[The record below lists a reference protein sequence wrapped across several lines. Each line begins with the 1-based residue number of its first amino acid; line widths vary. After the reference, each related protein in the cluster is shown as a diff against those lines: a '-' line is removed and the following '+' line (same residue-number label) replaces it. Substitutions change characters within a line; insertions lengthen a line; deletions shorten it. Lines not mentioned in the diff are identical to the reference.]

1 VASVVNRTYLHEHT
15 TTTAADAFS
24 EATVA
29 VLPTGS
35 VELHGP
41 ALPLGT
47 DLFAARAVA
56 ETVADHPKAIVLPP
70 IPVGVSAHHRQ
81 FDGTLWTDPETFE
94 NYVTDVLASVTEHGI
109 RKAVVVNGHGGNSD
123 ALRRAARTLRDE
135 EVAFVTPWNWWSN
148 LDALIEETLD
158 TSLGH
163 ADEVETSMMLAVAE
177 DLVCEAA
184 LAAAEKR
191 GGDAWGK
198 SVRGAPVGFDAIDF
212 TESGAVG
219 NPTEGSSEVG
229 QQLLAHASDDLSA
242 LVEWL
247 AERDLAALWPRE
259 HR

>member
-1 VASVVNRTYLHEHT
+1 MSRTYLHEHT

-24 EATVA
+24 SAEVT

-35 VELHGP
+35 VEQHGP

-47 DLFAARAVA
+47 DLLAAKAVA
-56 ETVADHPKAIVLPP
+56 ETVADHPDVIVLPP

-94 NYVTDVLASVTEHGI
+94 DYVSDILASITEHGV
-109 RKAVVVNGHGGNSD
+109 RKAVVVNGHGGNSG
-123 ALRRAARTLRDE
+123 ALRRAARRLRDE
-135 EVAFVTPWNWWSN
+135 EVAFAAPWNWWSN

-163 ADEVETSMMLAVAE
+163 ADEVETSMMLAVAG
-177 DLVCEAA
+177 DLVREAA
-184 LAAAEKR
+184 LEAAEER
-191 GGDAWGK
+191 GGDSWGK
-198 SVRGAPVGFDAIDF
+198 SIRGASVEFDAIDF

-219 NPTEGSSEVG
+219 EPTEGSAEVG
-229 QQLLAHASDDLSA
+229 RQLLDHASDDLTA

-247 AERDLAALWPRE
+247 AEQELADLWPRE

>member
-1 VASVVNRTYLHEHT
+1 MSRTYLHEHT

-24 EATVA
+24 EAEVA

-35 VELHGP
+35 VEQHGP

-47 DLFAARAVA
+47 DFLAARAVA
-56 ETVADHPKAIVLPP
+56 ETVADHPDAVLLPP

-94 NYVTDVLASVTEHGI
+94 DYVSDIVASVTEHGI
-109 RKAVVVNGHGGNSD
+109 RKAVVVNGHGGNSG
-123 ALRRAARTLRDE
+123 ALRRAARRLRDE
-135 EVAFVTPWNWWSN
+135 EVAFAAPWNWWSN
-148 LDALIEETLD
+148 LDALIEAELD

-177 DLVCEAA
+177 DLVREAA
-184 LAAAEKR
+184 LEEAEER
-191 GGDAWGK
+191 GGDSWGK
-198 SVRGAPVGFDAIDF
+198 SVHGASVGFDAIDF

-219 NPTEGSSEVG
+219 EPTAGSREVG
-229 QQLLAHASDDLSA
+229 QRLLDHASDDLTA

-247 AERDLAALWPRE
+247 AEQEQADLWPRG
-259 HR
+259 HK